1 MTPRTPTEPLSSP
14 RMWRKLLKRSHP
26 DTGGEHELF
35 IWTTALHQHHCH
47 DGLRQEDVRTN
58 HERRRPPPRPSSATG
73 DRIDYAA
80 AFDRA
85 ASFGDFTERIAA
97 LADSGE
103 VPERYAELLRLVR
116 DCYEAHDGPLY
127 RMQHEGAT
135 YRTLAAIAHAAG
147 MSKDQRVGWYRLCES
162 IPLSQRH
169 AGHIMGRIKREA
181 A

>member
-1 MTPRTPTEPLSSP
+1 
-14 RMWRKLLKRSHP
+14 
-26 DTGGEHELF
+26 
-35 IWTTALHQHHCH
+35 
-47 DGLRQEDVRTN
+47 
-58 HERRRPPPRPSSATG
+58 
-73 DRIDYAA
+73 
-80 AFDRA
+80 
-85 ASFGDFTERIAA
+85 
-97 LADSGE
+97 
-103 VPERYAELLRLVR
+103 LRLVR
-116 DCYEAHDGPLY
+116 DCYEAHDGPLH

>member
-1 MTPRTPTEPLSSP
+1 
-14 RMWRKLLKRSHP
+14 MWRLLLRRCHP
-26 DTGGEHELF
+26 DAGGTDDLF
-35 IWTTALHQHHCH
+35 IWARELREHVTGDRVEDWRSRT
-47 DGLRQEDVRTN
+47 RQE
-58 HERRRPPPRPSSATG
+58 RRQPPPHPTSSAR
-73 DRIDYAA
+73 DRIDYAV

-85 ASFGDFTERIAA
+85 ASFGEFTERIAA

-103 VPERYAELLRLVR
+103 VPERFAALLRLVR
-116 DCYEAHDGPLY
+116 DCYEAHDGPLH
-127 RMQHEGAT
+127 RMQHEGAP

-162 IPLSQRH
+162 MPLSQRH